1 MPVSPWLRFRRV
13 LDAWTAYLP
22 MLLMGLL
29 AMLTYWLVRH
39 TPEPLQPEPARAVR
53 HVPDYFMRDFSLKVY
68 SASGRLE
75 SELLGERAEHF
86 PDTDALHVYV
96 PRIRKVDDLGRL
108 SQATALQAITTP
120 DGERV
125 ELVGQVV
132 LKRDSGVDAKGQRY
146 SAMELRSEYL
156 LFDLNTQKLKTDKP
170 VQFQHG
176 SDSFRADALDY
187 DHGQG
192 LLQLTGRVRGRIDSR
207 REKSP
212 PTAKDR

>member
-1 MPVSPWLRFRRV
+1 MPASSWLRFRRV

-22 MLLMGLL
+22 MLLMALL

-39 TPEPLQPEPARAVR
+39 TPVPLQPETARAVR
-53 HVPDYFMRDFSLKVY
+53 HVPDYFMRDFSLRVY
-68 SASGRLE
+68 STSGRLE

-132 LKRDSGVDAKGQRY
+132 LKRDAGVDAKGQRFP
-146 SAMELRSEYL
+146 AMELRSEYL

-170 VQFQHG
+170 VQLHRG
-176 SDSFRADALDY
+176 SDRFSADALDY
-187 DHGQG
+187 DHDRG
-192 LLQLTGRVRGRIDSR
+192 LLQLTGRVRGRLDSR
-207 REKSP
+207 PEKLPS
-212 PTAKDR
+212 TVKGK